1 MVTNSSILA
10 WEIPRKNEPGGL
22 QSMGSQ
28 KTYIFS
34 KFKRHQVMDK
44 NMLLT
49 PSVQSQRASL
59 EEQTLFHSRV
69 DLDSLIWL

>member
-1 MVTNSSILA
+1 ME
-10 WEIPRKNEPGGL
+10 EIRIFNKRRD
-22 QSMGSQ
+22 S
-28 KTYIFS
+28 TYIFS

-49 PSVQSQRASL
+49 PSVQSQHASL

>member
-1 MVTNSSILA
+1 ME
-10 WEIPRKNEPGGL
+10 EIHIFNKGRGDSN
-22 QSMGSQ
+22 
-28 KTYIFS
+28 YIFS
-34 KFKRHQVMDK
+34 EFKRHQVIDA

-49 PSVQSQRASL
+49 PSGQSQRASL